1 MQMDRKPLLGMNEAA
16 RVVGV
21 SHWTLRRWAKAG
33 VVPAVRVGRKFL
45 FRRAELEA
53 WLRGGSA
60 HGGQSHQDGGGHG
73 RA

>member
-1 MQMDRKPLLGMNEAA
+1 MSGKPLLEMREASTLL
-16 RVVGV
+16 GV
-21 SHWTLRRWAKAG
+21 SHWTLRRWVKAG
-33 VVPAVRVGRKFL
+33 VVPALRVGRKFL